1 MEHTVQDVS
10 AIQRL
15 LLLGLFTGL
24 MLLSFQVLKFF
35 IIPVVWATILAYVT
49 WPVYQRI
56 LRWCGQRK
64 NISALLMTMLLL
76 LVIGI
81 PLIIALFMLQQEGR
95 NLFMNIQRQ
104 LYSGGLEVPH
114 FLRNFPLVGP
124 EISRLVE
131 QLNDDPREVAQ
142 SFKQWMQAH
151 IGYGKLVFN
160 EITRNVV
167 KLSFAILTLFFFYR
181 DGHALLEQVRTA
193 LNKVIGHRVHAY
205 LHAIG
210 ETTRAVVYGIGLTA
224 LAQSILAGVGYVAA
238 GTPNPMV
245 LTLVTFLLAL
255 IPFGTPIAWGGVSIW
270 LLSQGHTWEAAGL
283 AIWGLCV
290 VSWIDNII
298 RPLVISGATQIPFL
312 LIMFGVLGG
321 LASFGM
327 VGLFIGPVIL
337 AVLLAVWREWLHQKI
352 SEPEQPE
359 LFDEPQIKQAD
370 QH

>member
-1 MEHTVQDVS
+1 MQDVS

-15 LLLGLFTGL
+15 LLLGLFVGL

-35 IIPVVWATILAYVT
+35 IIPVVWAAILAYIT
-49 WPVYQRI
+49 WPIYQRI
-56 LRWCGQRK
+56 LRWCGQRE
-64 NISALLMTMLLL
+64 NLSALLMTTLLI
-76 LVIGI
+76 LVIGV

-104 LYSGGLEVPH
+104 LYSGGLDVPH
-114 FLRNFPLVGP
+114 VIRNLPLVGP
-124 EISRLVE
+124 EVSRLIE
-131 QLNDDPREVAQ
+131 QLNEDPHEVAQ
-142 SFKQWMQAH
+142 AFKQWMQAH

-160 EITRNVV
+160 EISRNVV
-167 KLSFAILTLFFFYR
+167 KLSFALLTLFFFYR
-181 DGHALLEQVRTA
+181 DGHAILEQVRTA
-193 LNKVIGHRVHAY
+193 LNKVIGFRVHAY

-224 LAQSILAGVGYVAA
+224 LAQSVLAGIGYWVA

-245 LTLVTFLLAL
+245 LTMMTFLLAL
-255 IPFGTPIAWGGVSIW
+255 IPFGTPVAWGGVSIW

-283 AIWGLCV
+283 AVWGLCV

-298 RPLVISGATQIPFL
+298 RPLVISGATRIPFL

-359 LFDEPQIKQAD
+359 LFDEQQPSPAD
-370 QH
+370 HY